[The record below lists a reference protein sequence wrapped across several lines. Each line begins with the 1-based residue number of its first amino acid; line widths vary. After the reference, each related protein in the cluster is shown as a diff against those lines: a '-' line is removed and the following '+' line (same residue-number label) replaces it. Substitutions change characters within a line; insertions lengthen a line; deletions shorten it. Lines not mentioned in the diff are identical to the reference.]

1 MDEQSIRSSQ
11 RVSRSCIECSRR
23 KIKCDKKI
31 PCKPCVRRNLA
42 HECQRPI
49 TRVRGMLTVASTV
62 DRLSADS
69 EDNSV
74 DQLLK
79 ERCALQAQIA
89 ELETALALSK
99 PCGHTHGGKPDIH
112 RPGQAPVPAFEELVP
127 ALEQFDLQ
135 VSHDSDP
142 ITMSEKDMA
151 DRLYEPS
158 TDPVF
163 LLLPS
168 REISE
173 QLVTFSLRTLGW
185 LHGAVNAPE
194 FVTEHEEFWNKIHS
208 GVALDVKD
216 RPWLAL
222 YFALLATGLLYL
234 DPEEV
239 PAISDLP
246 QLNLHQYQQ
255 HDELRYAVHT
265 SRLWYEV
272 ALKEVERYGCSGSPS
287 LRIVQAL
294 SVLTLCHS
302 NYGEPQ
308 REWLFTGWAA
318 SIARCLDMH
327 RLGSE
332 VAHSR
337 NVSVRPEWSSFEK
350 RELGRRVWWTYVI
363 RDWLGSWSRPP
374 SITPASFCC
383 KFSTEND
390 ANHDAILET
399 PTHTSSPSPLVYQSV
414 MCRLSYIFYIY
425 IKVNTHQNASKFI
438 KALEEIEIVK
448 RNLPLH
454 LSTKFPANID
464 DEEWEA
470 THPWI
475 TFQRYLIN
483 HSIEFMMLSIA
494 RTLAMGNIGSET
506 TRYRDA
512 AMAAATNI
520 IHSYLAPVARVYKL
534 VWTVSASTVAAAVY
548 TSLDILMNPQDYT
561 PQKRQE
567 HIAVLKQVVQE
578 LGKYSHVAIHAA
590 KGSATIQKLI
600 SRLEQDFS
608 MSHLSVHDI
617 LRHLTTQEMP
627 STSAGGVAN
636 GYVLPAQS
644 MSVPVDGWNEMM
656 VGHDMNIPHMDQ
668 GHIDGLL
675 GPSDTWNSFMEFPT
689 FQPQSQHQHHQQ
701 HYAGEARFA
710 VVNVDARGA
719 GDSDGSIVIM
729 GKQEGENGH
738 DVIEE
743 LAKMDWQVTYPRF
756 STCCSLTSVQNVR
769 AMVAI
774 NITWE
779 NCPYPDTASIPESDY
794 SNLMIYFGPTGILRA
809 SHSKTDPARAIHPQY
824 PFHTHDEVQ
833 KITPGTVVELE
844 IGLWAMGMDFKKVRA

>member
-49 TRVRGMLTVASTV
+49 TRVRGMLTVYVQASTPRRGTV
-62 DRLSADS
+62 HV
-69 EDNSV
+69 N
-74 DQLLK
+74 

-99 PCGHTHGGKPDIH
+99 PCGHTHGGKPEIH

-383 KFSTEND
+383 KFSTDND

-512 AMAAATNI
+512 ATAAATNI

-644 MSVPVDGWNEMM
+644 MPVPVDGWNEMM
-656 VGHDMNIPHMDQ
+656 VGHDMNVPNMDQ

-701 HYAGEARFA
+701 HYAG
-710 VVNVDARGA
+710 
-719 GDSDGSIVIM
+719 
-729 GKQEGENGH
+729 
-738 DVIEE
+738 
-743 LAKMDWQVTYPRF
+743 
-756 STCCSLTSVQNVR
+756 
-769 AMVAI
+769 
-774 NITWE
+774 
-779 NCPYPDTASIPESDY
+779 
-794 SNLMIYFGPTGILRA
+794 
-809 SHSKTDPARAIHPQY
+809 
-824 PFHTHDEVQ
+824 
-833 KITPGTVVELE
+833 
-844 IGLWAMGMDFKKVRA
+844 

>member
-49 TRVRGMLTVASTV
+49 TRVRGMLTVYVQASTPRRGTV
-62 DRLSADS
+62 HV
-69 EDNSV
+69 N
-74 DQLLK
+74 

-99 PCGHTHGGKPDIH
+99 PCGHTHGSKPELH
-112 RPGQAPVPAFEELVP
+112 RPGQTPVPGFEELVP

-208 GVALDVKD
+208 GVALDAKD

-399 PTHTSSPSPLVYQSV
+399 PTHTSSPSPLVYQSD

-483 HSIEFMMLSIA
+483 HSIDFMMLSIA
-494 RTLAMGNIGSET
+494 RTLAMGNIGSES

-512 AMAAATNI
+512 AMSAATNI

-567 HIAVLKQVVQE
+567 HIAILKQVVQE

-644 MSVPVDGWNEMM
+644 MPVPVDGWNEMM

-675 GPSDTWNSFMEFPT
+675 APSDTWNSFMEFPT
-689 FQPQSQHQHHQQ
+689 FQGQSQHQHHQQ
-701 HYAGEARFA
+701 HYAG
-710 VVNVDARGA
+710 
-719 GDSDGSIVIM
+719 
-729 GKQEGENGH
+729 
-738 DVIEE
+738 
-743 LAKMDWQVTYPRF
+743 
-756 STCCSLTSVQNVR
+756 
-769 AMVAI
+769 
-774 NITWE
+774 
-779 NCPYPDTASIPESDY
+779 
-794 SNLMIYFGPTGILRA
+794 
-809 SHSKTDPARAIHPQY
+809 
-824 PFHTHDEVQ
+824 
-833 KITPGTVVELE
+833 
-844 IGLWAMGMDFKKVRA
+844 

>member
-11 RVSRSCIECSRR
+11 RVSRSCVECSRR

-69 EDNSV
+69 EDNTV
-74 DQLLK
+74 DELLK

-99 PCGHTHGGKPDIH
+99 PCGHTHGTKPESH
-112 RPGQAPVPAFEELVP
+112 QGQSSMAAFEDLVP

-142 ITMSEKDMA
+142 VALSEKDMA

-168 REISE
+168 TEMSE
-173 QLVTFSLRTLGW
+173 QLVTYSLRTLGW
-185 LHGAVNAPE
+185 LHGAVHAPE
-194 FVTEHEEFWNKIHS
+194 FVAEHEEFWNQIHN
-208 GVALDVKD
+208 GVPLDAKD

-255 HDELRYAVHT
+255 HDEMRYAVHT

-302 NYGEPQ
+302 NFGEPQ

-332 VAHSR
+332 VAHARHLS
-337 NVSVRPEWSSFEK
+337 NRPEWSTFER

-374 SITPASFCC
+374 AITPASFCC
-383 KFSTEND
+383 KFSTENE
-390 ANHDAILET
+390 ANHDVIIET

-414 MCRLSYIFYIY
+414 MCRLSYIVYIY

-454 LSTKFPANID
+454 LSNKFPANID

-470 THPWI
+470 THSWI
-475 TFQRYLIN
+475 TFQRFLIT
-483 HSIEFMMLSIA
+483 HGIDFMLLSIA
-494 RTLAMGNIGSET
+494 RTLAMGNIGSEQ
-506 TRYRDA
+506 TRYREA
-512 AMAAATNI
+512 AMASAMSI
-520 IHSYLAPVARVYKL
+520 LHSYLSPVPRVYKL
-534 VWTVSASTVAAAVY
+534 VWTISASSVAAAVY

-567 HIAVLKQVVQE
+567 HVHLLKQVVQE
-578 LGKYSHVAIHAA
+578 LSKYSHVAIHAA
-590 KGSATIQKLI
+590 KGSASIQKLLA
-600 SRLEQDFS
+600 RLEQNFS

-627 STSAGGVAN
+627 SAAGTTGTVAD
-636 GYVLPAQS
+636 GYVLPAQTIP
-644 MSVPVDGWNEMM
+644 VPTDGWNEMM
-656 VGHDMNIPHMDQ
+656 VGHDMTMPHMDQ
-668 GHIDGLL
+668 SHIDGLL
-675 GPSDTWNSFMEFPT
+675 GPSDTWDSFMEFPT
-689 FQPQSQHQHHQQ
+689 FQQ
-701 HYAGEARFA
+701 HY
-710 VVNVDARGA
+710 
-719 GDSDGSIVIM
+719 
-729 GKQEGENGH
+729 NG
-738 DVIEE
+738 
-743 LAKMDWQVTYPRF
+743 
-756 STCCSLTSVQNVR
+756 
-769 AMVAI
+769 
-774 NITWE
+774 
-779 NCPYPDTASIPESDY
+779 
-794 SNLMIYFGPTGILRA
+794 
-809 SHSKTDPARAIHPQY
+809 
-824 PFHTHDEVQ
+824 
-833 KITPGTVVELE
+833 
-844 IGLWAMGMDFKKVRA
+844 